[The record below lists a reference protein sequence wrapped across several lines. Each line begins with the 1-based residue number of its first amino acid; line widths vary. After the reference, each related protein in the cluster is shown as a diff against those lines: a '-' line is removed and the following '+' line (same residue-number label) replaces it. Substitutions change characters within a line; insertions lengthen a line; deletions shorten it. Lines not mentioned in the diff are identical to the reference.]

1 MTRMSQALDIL
12 QHTFGYESFRGDQAA
27 IIDEVVAGRDALVLM
42 PTGGGK
48 SLCYQLPA
56 LIRPGVGIIVSPLI
70 ALMKDQVNAL
80 LQLDIRA
87 AYLNSTLPHDEVEAI
102 EAGLLAGEYD
112 LVYFAPERLLQDRTL
127 QLLERLEI
135 ALFAIDEAHCV
146 SQWGHDFRVDYLQ
159 LNILHERFPA
169 IPRIALTATA
179 DDRTRKEIVT
189 RLQLE
194 QGKQFVD
201 SFDRPNIH
209 YRITRK
215 DNPKQQLLR
224 FLQSEHKGD
233 AGIVYCLSRKKTEQ
247 MASWLTNQG
256 LTALPY
262 HAGLPGNTRHAHQ
275 ERFLNEEAVIIVAT
289 IAFGMGI
296 NKPDVRFVAHLD
308 LPKSIEAYY
317 QETGRAGRDGL
328 PATAWMAYGLE
339 DVVKLR
345 LMAES
350 SSAAQS
356 HKTLERHKLDAMLG
370 FCEIDSCRRYAMLKY
385 FAEDSPEH
393 CGNCDTCLQPVET
406 WDATNAAQRALSC
419 VYRTKQMFGVVH
431 LIDVLLGK
439 DNIKIQNFGHHQLST
454 YGIGKDLGKDA
465 WRSVFRQLMAK
476 GYLTVDSAGHG
487 SLLLTEFSK
496 PVLKGEEQ
504 VTFRK
509 EVAMSK
515 ISTISPRNTLIAD
528 EDQDLWQALKACR
541 TLLAKSQGVPPY
553 IIFNDATLKEFIDHR
568 PNTAEQLLRLKG
580 VGESKLEKYGEQF
593 LRVLR
598 ENEIIG
604 VGDNGG

>member
-1 MTRMSQALDIL
+1 MSQALDIL

-27 IIDEVVAGRDALVLM
+27 IIDEVIAGRDALVLM

-87 AYLNSTLPHDEVEAI
+87 AYLNSTLPYDEVDAI
-102 EAGLLAGEYD
+102 ESGLLAGEYD

-247 MASWLTNQG
+247 MANWLMNQG

-262 HAGLPGNTRHAHQ
+262 HAGMPGNTRHANQ

-296 NKPDVRFVAHLD
+296 DKPDVRFVAHLD

-350 SSAAQS
+350 SLAAES

-370 FCEIDSCRRYAMLKY
+370 FCEISSCRRHAMLKY
-385 FAEDSPEH
+385 FAEDTSEH

-439 DNIKIQNFGHHQLST
+439 DNIKIQNFGHQQLST

-465 WRSVFRQLMAK
+465 WRSVFRQLIAK
-476 GYLTVDSAGHG
+476 GYLTVDPAGHG
-487 SLLLTEFSK
+487 SLQLTESST
-496 PVLKGEEQ
+496 PVLKGEQQ

-509 EVAMSK
+509 EIAKSK
-515 ISTISPRNTLIAD
+515 VSTISPRNTLIAD

-541 TLLAKSQGVPPY
+541 TELAKAQGVPPY

-568 PNTAEQLLRLKG
+568 PNTPKQLLGLKG

-593 LRVLR
+593 LSVLR
-598 ENEIIG
+598 ESGEG
-604 VGDNGG
+604 MMSDF

>member
-1 MTRMSQALDIL
+1 MSQALDIL

-27 IIDEVVAGRDALVLM
+27 IIDEVIAGRDALVLM

-87 AYLNSTLPHDEVEAI
+87 AYLNSTLPYDEVDAI
-102 EAGLLAGEYD
+102 ESGLLAGEYD

-247 MASWLTNQG
+247 MANWLMNQG

-262 HAGLPGNTRHAHQ
+262 HAGMPGNTRHANQ

-296 NKPDVRFVAHLD
+296 DKPDVRFVAHLD

-350 SSAAQS
+350 SLAAES

-370 FCEIDSCRRYAMLKY
+370 FCEISSCRRHAMLKY
-385 FAEDSPEH
+385 FAEDTSEH

-439 DNIKIQNFGHHQLST
+439 DNIKIQNFGHQQLST

-465 WRSVFRQLMAK
+465 WRSVFRQLIAK
-476 GYLTVDSAGHG
+476 GYLTVDPAGHG
-487 SLLLTEFSK
+487 SLQLTESSK
-496 PVLKGEEQ
+496 PVLKGEQQ
-504 VTFRK
+504 VPFRK
-509 EVAMSK
+509 EIAKSK
-515 ISTISPRNTLIAD
+515 VSTISPRNTLIAD

-541 TLLAKSQGVPPY
+541 TELAKAQGVPPY

-568 PNTAEQLLRLKG
+568 PNTPKQLLGLKG

-593 LRVLR
+593 LSVLR
-598 ENEIIG
+598 ESGEG
-604 VGDNGG
+604 MMSDF

>member
-1 MTRMSQALDIL
+1 MSQALDIL

-27 IIDEVVAGRDALVLM
+27 IIDEVIAGRDALVLM

-87 AYLNSTLPHDEVEAI
+87 AYLNSTLPYDEVDAI
-102 EAGLLAGEYD
+102 ESGLLAGEYD

-247 MASWLTNQG
+247 MANWLMNQG

-262 HAGLPGNTRHAHQ
+262 HAGMPGNTRHANQ

-296 NKPDVRFVAHLD
+296 DKPDVRFVAHLD

-350 SSAAQS
+350 SLAAES

-370 FCEIDSCRRYAMLKY
+370 FCEISSCRRHAMLKY
-385 FAEDSPEH
+385 FAEDTSEH

-439 DNIKIQNFGHHQLST
+439 DNIKIQNFGHQQLST

-465 WRSVFRQLMAK
+465 WRSVFRQLIAK
-476 GYLTVDSAGHG
+476 GYLTVDPAGHG
-487 SLLLTEFSK
+487 SLQLTESSK
-496 PVLKGEEQ
+496 PVLKGEQQ

-509 EVAMSK
+509 EIAKSK
-515 ISTISPRNTLIAD
+515 VSTISPRNTLIAD

-541 TLLAKSQGVPPY
+541 TELAKAQGVPPY

-568 PNTAEQLLRLKG
+568 PNTPKQLLGLKG

-593 LRVLR
+593 LSVLR
-598 ENEIIG
+598 ESGEG
-604 VGDNGG
+604 MMSDF

>member
-27 IIDEVVAGRDALVLM
+27 IIDEVIAGRDALVLM

-87 AYLNSTLPHDEVEAI
+87 AYLNSTLPYDEVDAI
-102 EAGLLAGEYD
+102 ESGLLAGEYD

-247 MASWLTNQG
+247 MANWLMNQG

-262 HAGLPGNTRHAHQ
+262 HAGMPGNTRHANQ

-296 NKPDVRFVAHLD
+296 DKPDVRFVAHLD

-350 SSAAQS
+350 SLAAES

-370 FCEIDSCRRYAMLKY
+370 FCEISSCRRHAMLKY
-385 FAEDSPEH
+385 FAEDTSEH

-439 DNIKIQNFGHHQLST
+439 DNIKIQNFGHQQLST

-465 WRSVFRQLMAK
+465 WRSVFRQLIAK
-476 GYLTVDSAGHG
+476 GYLTVDPAGHG
-487 SLLLTEFSK
+487 SLQLTESSK
-496 PVLKGEEQ
+496 PVLKGEQQ

-509 EVAMSK
+509 EIAKSK
-515 ISTISPRNTLIAD
+515 VSTISPRNTLIAD

-541 TLLAKSQGVPPY
+541 TELAKAQGVPPY

-568 PNTAEQLLRLKG
+568 PNTPKQLLGLKG

-593 LRVLR
+593 LSVLR
-598 ENEIIG
+598 ESGEG
-604 VGDNGG
+604 MMSDF

>member
-1 MTRMSQALDIL
+1 
-12 QHTFGYESFRGDQAA
+12 
-27 IIDEVVAGRDALVLM
+27 
-42 PTGGGK
+42 
-48 SLCYQLPA
+48 
-56 LIRPGVGIIVSPLI
+56 
-70 ALMKDQVNAL
+70 
-80 LQLDIRA
+80 
-87 AYLNSTLPHDEVEAI
+87 
-102 EAGLLAGEYD
+102 
-112 LVYFAPERLLQDRTL
+112 
-127 QLLERLEI
+127 
-135 ALFAIDEAHCV
+135 
-146 SQWGHDFRVDYLQ
+146 
-159 LNILHERFPA
+159 
-169 IPRIALTATA
+169 TA
-179 DDRTRKEIVT
+179 D
-189 RLQLE
+189 
-194 QGKQFVD
+194 
-201 SFDRPNIH
+201 
-209 YRITRK
+209 
-215 DNPKQQLLR
+215 
-224 FLQSEHKGD
+224 
-233 AGIVYCLSRKKTEQ
+233 
-247 MASWLTNQG
+247 WLTNQG

-262 HAGLPGNTRHAHQ
+262 HAGLPGNTRNAHQ

-296 NKPDVRFVAHLD
+296 DKPDVRFVAHLD

-350 SSAAQS
+350 SLAAES

-370 FCEIDSCRRYAMLKY
+370 FCEISSCRRHAMLKY

-439 DNIKIQNFGHHQLST
+439 DNIKIQNFGHQQLST

-465 WRSVFRQLMAK
+465 WRSVFRQLIAK
-476 GYLTVDSAGHG
+476 GYLTVDPAGHG
-487 SLLLTEFSK
+487 SLQLTESSK
-496 PVLKGEEQ
+496 PVLKGEAH

-509 EVAMSK
+509 EIAKSK
-515 ISTISPRNTLIAD
+515 VSTISPRNTIIAD

-541 TLLAKSQGVPPY
+541 TDLAKAQGVPPY

-568 PNTAEQLLRLKG
+568 PNTPEQLLGLKG

-593 LRVLR
+593 LQVLR
-598 ENEIIG
+598 EVGEG
-604 VGDNGG
+604 VRTEE